1 MARQMRPKFSVKV
14 SPLRRRS
21 VRNPPR
27 NSSLFFSHLALV
39 RSFMKGTMIHYTTD
53 HDLTDFDGLPIRNPF
68 FFLNYLVRPTYL
80 SLPLILTL
88 FRPFDK
94 RVTDRSPP

>member
-21 VRNPPR
+21 VRILSPH
-27 NSSLFFSHLALV
+27 FFSHLALV